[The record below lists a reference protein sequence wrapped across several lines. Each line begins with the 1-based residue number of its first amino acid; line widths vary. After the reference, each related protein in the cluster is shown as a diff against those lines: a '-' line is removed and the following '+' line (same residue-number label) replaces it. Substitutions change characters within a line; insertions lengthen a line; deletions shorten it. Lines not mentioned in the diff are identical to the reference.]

1 MKTKE
6 TKYIVKLLSALEGK
20 EVNKGFSFGLY
31 YYTELGADLS
41 LFSNEPDRV
50 KKSITV
56 TSDASFKQAL
66 ELIKDFTND

>member
-31 YYTELGADLS
+31 YYTELGADFT
-41 LFSNEPDRV
+41 LFNDKLDRV
-50 KKSITV
+50 GESIAV
-56 TSDASFKQAL
+56 TDNVSFKQAL